1 MADRPLS
8 PLRSALPVHVD
19 PPNHPDPH
27 AGSLQSKPARTNPRP
42 RSRKGCLKCRD
53 RKVKCDEEKPT
64 CGSCKRLNH
73 DCEWK
78 RSIVIKD
85 ETSHIIHRETAVSFN
100 SCLVWNP
107 SASVM
112 PTESNQPKERDTLP
126 PFHELS
132 SEALREKK
140 ASYYNPGTFAL
151 ITLPEYYALP
161 DDLTSSSHPKIFGT
175 NRHSSAQQD
184 HSTFPNYVI
193 PTKFGN
199 YSVNHKQSEHPDS
212 RKDNFASASSPSE
225 LPATL
230 VGREKDSYLLE
241 YYRNVLARQIYW
253 LAEQVSGPDIFETCS
268 ANYPPLYLA
277 ILALSSLSLSK
288 LNQTPFVHAL
298 KRYDMVITALLS
310 SLKNEDSAHCDG
322 RLFTHYLLLLFEVA
336 ATGNHELNMWEHHSS
351 QIIHILQLR
360 QQVRGK
366 EPYGF
371 IIVYIFYVDLYALL
385 TTTGTGSFSK
395 TVIEQNMLPAPEDA
409 LTNRLLNM
417 TFIPKESLQMPDLLR
432 MNRELALIALEMAR
446 MGRRFRSEE
455 RDFSMARLE
464 VKIDQYK
471 PMKDLQEL
479 LMKFRVTWSTF
490 LETKTPKASWL
501 HEFAELPSGLF
512 TCRTHANLFYRACK
526 IYCHTSMYQGQSLIR
541 TAEVEEELSS
551 CAREI
556 VLITKMMMDLGCL
569 RSRYVVFPIFM
580 AGIVSQVKKEKQIA
594 LDALFRLEETSI
606 GLNTRITREFL
617 ASIIEKQNIA
627 IAETGNQ
634 LRVSWFEEMQASGKQ
649 LVLMGL

>member
-1 MADRPLS
+1 
-8 PLRSALPVHVD
+8 
-19 PPNHPDPH
+19 
-27 AGSLQSKPARTNPRP
+27 
-42 RSRKGCLKCRD
+42 
-53 RKVKCDEEKPT
+53 
-64 CGSCKRLNH
+64 
-73 DCEWK
+73 
-78 RSIVIKD
+78 
-85 ETSHIIHRETAVSFN
+85 
-100 SCLVWNP
+100 
-107 SASVM
+107 
-112 PTESNQPKERDTLP
+112 
-126 PFHELS
+126 
-132 SEALREKK
+132 
-140 ASYYNPGTFAL
+140 
-151 ITLPEYYALP
+151 
-161 DDLTSSSHPKIFGT
+161 
-175 NRHSSAQQD
+175 
-184 HSTFPNYVI
+184 
-193 PTKFGN
+193 
-199 YSVNHKQSEHPDS
+199 
-212 RKDNFASASSPSE
+212 
-225 LPATL
+225 
-230 VGREKDSYLLE
+230 
-241 YYRNVLARQIYW
+241 
-253 LAEQVSGPDIFETCS
+253 
-268 ANYPPLYLA
+268 
-277 ILALSSLSLSK
+277 
-288 LNQTPFVHAL
+288 
-298 KRYDMVITALLS
+298 
-310 SLKNEDSAHCDG
+310 
-322 RLFTHYLLLLFEVA
+322 
-336 ATGNHELNMWEHHSS
+336 
-351 QIIHILQLR
+351 
-360 QQVRGK
+360 
-366 EPYGF
+366 
-371 IIVYIFYVDLYALL
+371 
-385 TTTGTGSFSK
+385 
-395 TVIEQNMLPAPEDA
+395 MLPAPEDA

-455 RDFSMARLE
+455 RDLSMARLE
-464 VKIDQYK
+464 VNIDQYK

-594 LDALFRLEETSI
+594 LDALLRLEETSI

>member
-19 PPNHPDPH
+19 PLNHPDPH

-53 RKVKCDEEKPT
+53 RSSYSTTSLQAFHTMTAANTFHCIEVKCDEEKPT

-112 PTESNQPKERDTLP
+112 PPESNQPKERDTLP

-132 SEALREKK
+132 NEALREKK

-161 DDLTSSSHPKIFGT
+161 DDLTSSSHPKISGT

-193 PTKFGN
+193 PTKFEN

-268 ANYPPLYLA
+268 ANYPP
-277 ILALSSLSLSK
+277 
-288 LNQTPFVHAL
+288 
-298 KRYDMVITALLS
+298 
-310 SLKNEDSAHCDG
+310 
-322 RLFTHYLLLLFEVA
+322 VA

-351 QIIHILQLR
+351 QIIRILQLR

-455 RDFSMARLE
+455 RDLSMARLE
-464 VKIDQYK
+464 VNIDQYK

-594 LDALFRLEETSI
+594 LDALLRLEETSI

>member
-1 MADRPLS
+1 MADRPRS

-53 RKVKCDEEKPT
+53 RSSYSTTSPQAFHTMTAANTFHCIEVKCDEEKPT

-100 SCLVWNP
+100 SCLVWNRMLNETTLFSKVLLLTSLA

-112 PTESNQPKERDTLP
+112 PPESNQPKERDTLP

-132 SEALREKK
+132 NEALREKK

-161 DDLTSSSHPKIFGT
+161 DDLTSSSHPKISGT

-193 PTKFGN
+193 PTKFEN

-268 ANYPPLYLA
+268 ANYPP
-277 ILALSSLSLSK
+277 
-288 LNQTPFVHAL
+288 V
-298 KRYDMVITALLS
+298 
-310 SLKNEDSAHCDG
+310 
-322 RLFTHYLLLLFEVA
+322 
-336 ATGNHELNMWEHHSS
+336 
-351 QIIHILQLR
+351 
-360 QQVRGK
+360 
-366 EPYGF
+366 
-371 IIVYIFYVDLYALL
+371 
-385 TTTGTGSFSK
+385 
-395 TVIEQNMLPAPEDA
+395 
-409 LTNRLLNM
+409 
-417 TFIPKESLQMPDLLR
+417 
-432 MNRELALIALEMAR
+432 
-446 MGRRFRSEE
+446 SE
-455 RDFSMARLE
+455 
-464 VKIDQYK
+464 
-471 PMKDLQEL
+471 
-479 LMKFRVTWSTF
+479 
-490 LETKTPKASWL
+490 
-501 HEFAELPSGLF
+501 
-512 TCRTHANLFYRACK
+512 N
-526 IYCHTSMYQGQSLIR
+526 
-541 TAEVEEELSS
+541 
-551 CAREI
+551 
-556 VLITKMMMDLGCL
+556 
-569 RSRYVVFPIFM
+569 
-580 AGIVSQVKKEKQIA
+580 
-594 LDALFRLEETSI
+594 
-606 GLNTRITREFL
+606 
-617 ASIIEKQNIA
+617 
-627 IAETGNQ
+627 
-634 LRVSWFEEMQASGKQ
+634 
-649 LVLMGL
+649 